1 MKDELLTPV
10 DQQHA
15 PIVFV
20 MNKQINHLY
29 FDGKARDRDASSHF
43 QVLDQQLR
51 SGEPRHVWLG
61 RSQLVE
67 QLTRRTTQ
75 VLQLLSHRVILWLSP
90 VSCLAQARS
99 VQQYST
105 LHHSS
110 NCRSIT
116 TTVCQRVLSVRLG
129 YKFCSCWV
137 TYDKQ
142 TQHQSFRAWICTQ
155 TLLQTGMRSECSWPH
170 GQAIYQI
177 EDPALKVVEID
188 NAKFGKIK

>member
-1 MKDELLTPV
+1 
-10 DQQHA
+10 
-15 PIVFV
+15 

-43 QVLDQQLR
+43 QVLNQQLR
-51 SGEPRHVWLG
+51 RGEPRHVWLC

-67 QLTRRTTQ
+67 QLTRRATQ
-75 VLQLLSHRVILWLSP
+75 VLQLLRHQVILWRSP

-99 VQQYST
+99 VQQNST
-105 LHHSS
+105 LHQSS

-116 TTVCQRVLSVRLG
+116 TTVSVRLG

-137 TYDKQ
+137 TYEKQ
-142 TQHQSFRAWICTQ
+142 TQNQSFRAWICTQ
-155 TLLQTGMRSECSWPH
+155 TLLQTDMRSECSWPH

-177 EDPALKVVEID
+177 EETRLHRLWK
-188 NAKFGKIK
+188 